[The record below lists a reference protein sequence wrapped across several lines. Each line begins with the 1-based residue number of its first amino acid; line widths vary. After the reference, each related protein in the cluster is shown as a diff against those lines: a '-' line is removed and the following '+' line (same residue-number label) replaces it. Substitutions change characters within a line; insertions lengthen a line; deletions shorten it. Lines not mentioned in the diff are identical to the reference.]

1 MSLLFSQELALYEDF
16 TMMET
21 LQYFGV
27 LHGMVRREVKTRGR
41 FLLDLLELPSKDK
54 VIKKLR

>member
-1 MSLLFSQELALYEDF
+1 LFSQELALYEDF